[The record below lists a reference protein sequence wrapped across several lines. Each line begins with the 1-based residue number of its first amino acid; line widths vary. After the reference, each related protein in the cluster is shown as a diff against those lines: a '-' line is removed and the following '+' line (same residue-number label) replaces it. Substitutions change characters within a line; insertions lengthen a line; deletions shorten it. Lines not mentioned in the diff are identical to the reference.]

1 MILYRNNTNTGSQGE
16 NMANARLEDEKI
28 NQIREAVDIVD
39 FIGEYVQLKKQ
50 GRNYFG
56 LCPFHG
62 ENSPSFSVSSDK
74 QIFHCFGC
82 GAGGNVFTFLMDI
95 DGCSFLEAAKILAE
109 KGNVP
114 LDVEINKGSARSNM
128 PPGSQQMIEAHDLLK
143 KFYHHLLVNTK
154 EGQEALE
161 YLLNW
166 GFTEETITKFQIG
179 YSLDSWDFVYK
190 FLTKRGYTEDILE
203 KAGLTIQRE
212 RDQTYFDRFRNRIMF
227 PITDHQGN
235 TIAFSGRAMGDDEPK
250 YLNSPETP
258 IFNKSKILYNFHQA
272 RPHIRKK
279 EQAVIF
285 EGFADCISAVRAG
298 VENSVATMGTS
309 LTDQHIQ
316 LLKRNTDQVLICYD
330 SDSAGLHA
338 ANRASI
344 MLNENGFQVKVAQ
357 MPDGLDPDDYIKKYG
372 EKSFVSEVI
381 GASLTY
387 MAFKMHYLRKGKNL
401 NNEGDRIQYIEE
413 ILKEISR
420 LQNAVERDHYL
431 RQLSSE
437 FSLSLDA
444 LENQQRQVFFSER
457 KKGNVP
463 VPSEKRIT
471 LQYENKLKPAYHNA
485 EIKLIAHMLKSKET
499 AAKIQ
504 QMLGSTVLNLDA
516 HQAIITYLYGFYED
530 GHEADTS
537 FFLTYL
543 PDQNLRRIVSEIE
556 MMSVNEEVT
565 DKELTDYINQV
576 LKYEKLLKIKEKEA
590 EEKEAE
596 RRSDYIRAAQI
607 AMEIIKM
614 RKLL

>member
-1 MILYRNNTNTGSQGE
+1 MTNG
-16 NMANARLEDEKI
+16 RIEDEKI

-39 FIGEYVQLKKQ
+39 LIGEYVQLKKQ

-62 ENSPSFSVSSDK
+62 ENSPSFSVSAEK

-82 GAGGNVFTFLMDI
+82 GAGGNIFTFLMDI
-95 DGCSFLEAAKILAE
+95 EGYNFVESAKVLAE

-114 LDVEINKGSARSNM
+114 LDVEINKDSQRSNM
-128 PPGSQQMIEAHDLLK
+128 PAGSQQMYEAHELLR

-161 YLLNW
+161 YLLER
-166 GFTEETITKFQIG
+166 GFTEETIEKFQIG
-179 YSLDSWDFVYK
+179 YSLDSWDFVSK
-190 FLTKRGYTEDILE
+190 FLLKRGFPAEFME
-203 KAGLTIQRE
+203 QAGLIIFRE
-212 RDQTYFDRFRNRIMF
+212 KDESYFDRFRNRVMF
-227 PITDHQGN
+227 PIMDHQGN

-258 IFNKSKILYNFHQA
+258 IFNKSKTLYNFHHA

-298 VENSVATMGTS
+298 VENSVATMGTA

-316 LLKRNTDQVLICYD
+316 LLKRNTDQILICYD
-330 SDSAGLHA
+330 SDSAGLNA
-338 ANRASI
+338 ANRAVN
-344 MLNENGFQVKVAQ
+344 MLQDNDFTVKVAL
-357 MPDGLDPDDYIKKYG
+357 MPDNLDPDDYIKEFG

-387 MAFKMHYLRKGKNL
+387 MAFKMHYLRRGKNV

-413 ILKEISR
+413 VLREISR
-420 LQNAVERDHYL
+420 LPNAVERDHYL

-444 LENQQRQVFFSER
+444 LEQQQRQVFFAER
-457 KKGNVP
+457 KKGTLP
-463 VPSEKRIT
+463 PPAIQKKMT
-471 LQYENKLKPAYHNA
+471 LQYEHKLKPAHHNA
-485 EIKLIAHMLKSKET
+485 ETKLIAHMLKSRDMT
-499 AAKIQ
+499 FKIQ
-504 QMLGSTVLNLDA
+504 QLLGQTVFHVDE
-516 HQAIITYLYGFYED
+516 HQAIITYLYAFYED
-530 GHEADTS
+530 GHEPDTS

-543 PDQNLRRIVSEIE
+543 PDPNLRRIVSEIE

-565 DKELTDYINQV
+565 EKELTDCINQV
-576 LKYEKLLKIKEKEA
+576 LKYEKLLKIKEKQV
-590 EEKEAE
+590 EEKDAV
-596 RRSDYIRAAQI
+596 RRSDYVTAAQI
-607 AMEIIKM
+607 AMEIIKL